1 MTSEVKHIVCPQ
13 CGGVNRVPDG
23 KNAADAKCGK
33 CGAAVFS
40 GRATPVSAASFE
52 KHIQRNDIPVVVDF
66 WAEWC
71 GPCKAMAPAYEQ
83 VAGQMEPNYRFLK
96 VDTEANPELSSRFRI
111 QAIPTLMLFKS
122 GKVVA
127 QRAGASGGAALKAW
141 IEANS

>member
-1 MTSEVKHIVCPQ
+1 MSAEARHLVCPH
-13 CGGVNRVPDG
+13 CGGVNRVPED
-23 KNAADAKCGK
+23 KNAADARCGK
-33 CGAAVFS
+33 CGGAVFS

>member
-1 MTSEVKHIVCPQ
+1 MTSEAKHIVCPQ
-13 CGGVNRVPDG
+13 CGGVNRVPDS

-33 CGAAVFS
+33 CGAAMFS
-40 GRATPVSAASFE
+40 RRATPVSAALFE

-71 GPCKAMAPAYEQ
+71 GPCKAMAPAYEK

-111 QAIPTLMLFKS
+111 QAIPTLMLFKN

>member
-1 MTSEVKHIVCPQ
+1 MGTEARHLVCPH
-13 CGGVNRVPDG
+13 CGGVNRVPEG
-23 KNAADAKCGK
+23 KNAADARCGK
-33 CGAAVFS
+33 CGEAVFS
-40 GRATPVSAASFE
+40 GRATPVSASSFE

-83 VAGQMEPNYRFLK
+83 VAAQMEPNYRFLK

-127 QRAGASGGAALKAW
+127 QRAGASGGSALKAW